1 MPVYMDS
8 STDSADMR
16 LDGEVFLFDTVMA
29 FIYEELLLLFS
40 LLHIRTR

>member
-1 MPVYMDS
+1 MDS

-29 FIYEELLLLFS
+29 FIYEELLLFS